1 MNGGLIKMEFISIDV
16 ETANTDMASI
26 CQIGVVKVV
35 NGEVVEEWSTLVNPE
50 EWFDPINISIHGI
63 TEEDVKD
70 SPTLPEVFTKLSGLL
85 NDTIC
90 VCHTHFDRVSIG
102 KALRKYNLPEI
113 QCRWLD
119 SARVARRTWEE
130 CAYSGYGLKNVCNII
145 GFEFKHHDALED
157 AKAAAQIILTAM
169 DIKGISLDDWSN
181 RVNQP
186 INPEVSNVSRE
197 GNPEGDLY
205 GEVIVF
211 TGSLYLTRSEAADLA
226 ASVGCAVGS
235 GVTKK
240 TTLLVVGDQDITKLA
255 GKVKSSKHIKAVT
268 LISKGQRLRI
278 LTETD
283 FRDIVSNV

>member
-1 MNGGLIKMEFISIDV
+1 MEFISIDV
-16 ETANTDMASI
+16 ETANFDMASI
-26 CQIGVVKVV
+26 CQIGIVKV
-35 NGEVVEEWSTLVNPE
+35 NDGEVVEEWSTLVNPE
-50 EWFDPINISIHGI
+50 DWFDPLNIGIHGI
-63 TEEDVKD
+63 TEDDVCS
-70 SPTLPEVFTKLSGLL
+70 SPTFPEVFTQLSNLL
-85 NDTIC
+85 SNSIC

-113 QCRWLD
+113 SCSWLD

-145 GFEFKHHDALED
+145 GYEFNHHDALED
-157 AKAAAQIILTAM
+157 AKAAAQVLLAAM
-169 DIKGISLDDWSN
+169 EIEGLNLDEWVK
-181 RVNQP
+181 RVEQP
-186 INPEVSNVSRE
+186 INPESSKVSRE

-226 ASVGCAVGS
+226 ATVGCAVGS

-240 TTLLVVGDQDITKLA
+240 TTLLVVGDQDITRLA
-255 GKVKSSKHIKAVT
+255 GKDKSSKHIKAET
-268 LISKGQRLRI
+268 LISKGQNLRI

-283 FRDIVSNV
+283 FRELVTSS